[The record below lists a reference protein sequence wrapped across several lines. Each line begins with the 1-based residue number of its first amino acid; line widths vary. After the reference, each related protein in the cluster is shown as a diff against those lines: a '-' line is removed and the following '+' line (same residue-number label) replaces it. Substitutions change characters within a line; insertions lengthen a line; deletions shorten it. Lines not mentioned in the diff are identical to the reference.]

1 MVDMTNFTATP
12 ATISDPGTTLVV
24 GGHGKT
30 GRRVA
35 ERLTALGRD
44 VRAVSRSTTPAFD
57 WNDPD
62 TWPAALAG
70 TRAAY
75 VTYQPDIA
83 FPGATDAIA
92 SFATVANAH
101 GVERLVLL
109 SGRGEPAAQ
118 ACEQIVLAS
127 GIPTTIVRC
136 SFFAQNFSEHF
147 LRDAVVEGLI
157 AFPAGAAREPVVD
170 ADDIADV
177 AVRALTEPGHE
188 QRVYELTGP
197 RLLSFT
203 EMAAVLSEATGR
215 EIEYLPITADEY
227 AAGAIEAGLP
237 AAEASMLASLF
248 RYIFDGHNE
257 SVTQGV
263 SDVLGRPATDFT
275 VFAAEAAATGVW
287 SREPAEEA
295 TR

>member
-118 ACEQIVLAS
+118 ACEEIVLAS

-157 AFPAGAAREPVVD
+157 AFPAGAARESIVD

-203 EMAAVLSEATGR
+203 EMASILSDATGR
-215 EIEYLPITADEY
+215 EIAYLPTTPDEY
-227 AAGAIEAGLP
+227 AAAAIDAGLP

-248 RYIFDGHNE
+248 EHIFDGHNE

-263 SDVLGRPATDFT
+263 ADVLGRPATDFT
-275 VFAAEAAATGVW
+275 VFAAAAAATGVW
-287 SREPAEEA
+287 SRESAEEA